1 MGNILQDVRY
11 GVRVLLKR
19 PAFTAVVVATLA
31 LGVGANTAIFSVV
44 YGVLL
49 RPMPYVGDERV
60 VNVESGGKRA
70 GADEYGGVSPADFW
84 DMQEASRSFEH
95 LAAIRGGGFSLSGVE
110 NPEMIPSAGVSASF
124 FPVLRAQ
131 PVLGRAFTREDEL
144 TTAPEV
150 VILSHRLWQRRFGGD
165 PSVVGQTLGDTG
177 ATVVGVMPEDFKFP
191 VQAELWQ
198 PLWRDSGEMRNRA
211 NRYFGVV
218 GRLKPEATA
227 ESAAAELEA
236 IAAPLHAADPR
247 AGGEIGVRARP
258 LREWLVREVKSS
270 LLVLVGAVAFV
281 LLVACANVANLML
294 ARAASRRK
302 EMAVRAAMG
311 ASRWRLMRQLL
322 TESLLL
328 SLAGSAAGLLLAAWG
343 RDILTLL
350 LPETYAEL
358 QLASQARIDTTV
370 LMFTL
375 GVAALT
381 GLVFGLAPAWQA
393 SRPAASE
400 WLKESGRSTEGPQG
414 RRTRAALVVA
424 EVAMALV
431 LLVGAGLLV
440 QSFVRLQRVELGFDP
455 RGLSS
460 AGVAT
465 SFTRHPTD
473 AARAQFVRQV
483 RDEVANV
490 AGVESAAIS
499 TGSPFPYLNFNF
511 TVEGRADAGE
521 APAVYDSVSADY
533 FRAVGARVVAG
544 REFDSRDGAG
554 SPRVA
559 VVNQTLA
566 RRHFAGED
574 PVGKRVTINYL
585 GQPQTWEVVGVVA
598 DINQGEPG
606 KVKPQIFVA
615 YDQQPWLSA
624 SLLVRARGDAEAA
637 RRGIQSAIWA
647 VDKTQPVAKFE
658 SAEEK
663 LGGALAEPRLYTTL
677 LGAFAGVAL
686 LLAAVGIYGV
696 MS

>member
-1 MGNILQDVRY
+1 MGTLLQDVRY

-44 YGVLL
+44 YGVLV
-49 RPMPYVGDERV
+49 RPMPYVGDERL
-60 VNVESGGKRA
+60 VNIESGSKRA
-70 GADEYGGVSPADFW
+70 GTDQYGGVSPADFW
-84 DMQEASRSFEH
+84 DMQAESRSFEH

-110 NPEMIPSAGVSASF
+110 NPEMIPAAGVSASF
-124 FPVLRAQ
+124 FTALRAR
-131 PVLGRAFTREDEL
+131 PLMGRAFTGEDEF

-165 PSVVGQTLGDTG
+165 PQIIGQTLGDTG
-177 ATVVGVMPEDFKFP
+177 ATVVGVMPDDFTFP
-191 VQAELWQ
+191 VQAEMWM
-198 PLWRDSGEMRNRA
+198 PLWRDSGEMKNRA

-218 GRLKPEATA
+218 GRLRDDASA

-236 IAAPLHAADPR
+236 ITAPLHAADPK

-328 SLAGSAAGLLLAAWG
+328 ALAGSAAGLLLAAWG

-350 LPETYAEL
+350 LPEAYAHL

-370 LMFTL
+370 LLFTL
-375 GVAALT
+375 GVALLT
-381 GLVFGLAPAWQA
+381 GVVFGLAPAWQA

-414 RRTRAALVVA
+414 RRTRSALVVA

-431 LLVGAGLLV
+431 LLVGAGLLI
-440 QSFVRLQRVELGFDP
+440 QSFVRLRRVELGFDP
-455 RGLSS
+455 RNLSS
-460 AGVAT
+460 VGVTT
-465 SFTRHPTD
+465 SFARHPTD

-483 RDEVANV
+483 REEVAGV
-490 AGVESAAIS
+490 GGVESAVIS
-499 TGSPFPYLNFNF
+499 SGSPFPYLNFSF
-511 TVEGRADAGE
+511 TIEGRPDAGE
-521 APAVYDSVSADY
+521 APAVYDSVSPDY
-533 FRAVGARVVAG
+533 FRALGARLVAG
-544 REFDSRDGAG
+544 REFDARDRVDA
-554 SPRVA
+554 PRVA

-566 RRHFAGED
+566 RQHFAGED
-574 PVGKRVTINYL
+574 PLGKRVSINYL
-585 GQPQTWEVVGVVA
+585 GQPQTWEIVGVVS

-606 KVKPQIFVA
+606 RVKPQIYVP

-624 SLLVRARGDAEAA
+624 TLLVRTRGDAEAA
-637 RRGIQSAIWA
+637 RRGVQSAIWA
-647 VDKTQPVAKFE
+647 VDKTQPVAKF
-658 SAEEK
+658 
-663 LGGALAEPRLYTTL
+663 
-677 LGAFAGVAL
+677 
-686 LLAAVGIYGV
+686 
-696 MS
+696 